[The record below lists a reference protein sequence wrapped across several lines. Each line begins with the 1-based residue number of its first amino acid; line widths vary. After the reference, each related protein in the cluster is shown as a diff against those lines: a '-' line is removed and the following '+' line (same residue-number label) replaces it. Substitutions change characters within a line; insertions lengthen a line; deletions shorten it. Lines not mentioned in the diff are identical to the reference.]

1 MLLIFALSLIIF
13 RTAGLTISAPD
24 FHLGDTLFCTWIA
37 ETSDPATFNLEVIAN
52 GGPIVSTQQVD
63 RNGQISGKE
72 GLEPIA
78 FEGLYNLQAF
88 PIDST
93 QVISGV
99 QFQVLPN
106 TLSTS
111 SPTRQSFATEVRSTT
126 RSASPTMDTDTSK
139 TTNRA
144 SSDRSATFSKT
155 SSIISETDV
164 GRTNTISS
172 SITMNFS
179 TRPSSTAISSQT
191 SVTPKRFNVGALVGG
206 ILAGLICFS
215 LLSLWILCRRRRR
228 HIQRLHTT
236 SLSPWTMLHS
246 IPSSSEAPSA
256 SPRDMFSPTGQLT
269 STQATQISNEKP
281 LMEMETE
288 VRVGPILEG
297 SSEFTRTLITEIA
310 RLNDENEQLRG
321 LNRSDWAE
329 GLRDTL
335 PPPSYPHSE
344 SNLKYQPESNLRF
357 VES

>member
-24 FHLGDTLFCTWIA
+24 FHLGDPLFCTWIA

-72 GLEPIA
+72 GLKSIA

-99 QFQVLPN
+99 QFRVLPN

-111 SPTRQSFATEVRSTT
+111 SPTRQSFATEVRSMT

-155 SSIISETDV
+155 SPIISETDV

-179 TRPSSTAISSQT
+179 TRPSSTAISSHT
-191 SVTPKRFNVGALVGG
+191 SVTPKRINVGALVGG

-228 HIQRLHTT
+228 IQRLHTT

-256 SPRDMFSPTGQLT
+256 SPQDMFSLESGELT
-269 STQATQISNEKP
+269 STQATRISNEKRP
-281 LMEMETE
+281 MEMETE

-297 SSEFTRTLITEIA
+297 SPEFTRTLITEIA
-310 RLNDENEQLRG
+310 RLKDENEQLRG
-321 LNRSDWAE
+321 LNRSDWA
-329 GLRDTL
+329 
-335 PPPSYPHSE
+335 
-344 SNLKYQPESNLRF
+344 
-357 VES
+357 

>member
-1 MLLIFALSLIIF
+1 MPHS
-13 RTAGLTISAPD
+13 
-24 FHLGDTLFCTWIA
+24 
-37 ETSDPATFNLEVIAN
+37 
-52 GGPIVSTQQVD
+52 
-63 RNGQISGKE
+63 
-72 GLEPIA
+72 
-78 FEGLYNLQAF
+78 
-88 PIDST
+88 ST

-126 RSASPTMDTDTSK
+126 TRSASPTMDTDTSK

-144 SSDRSATFSKT
+144 SSSGHGTMTVVGTLSKT
-155 SSIISETDV
+155 SPIISETDV

-172 SITMNFS
+172 SITTNSS

-236 SLSPWTMLHS
+236 SLSPWTLLHS

-256 SPRDMFSPTGQLT
+256 SPQDMFSLTMESGQLT
-269 STQATQISNEKP
+269 STQAT
-281 LMEMETE
+281 
-288 VRVGPILEG
+288 
-297 SSEFTRTLITEIA
+297 
-310 RLNDENEQLRG
+310 
-321 LNRSDWAE
+321 
-329 GLRDTL
+329 
-335 PPPSYPHSE
+335 
-344 SNLKYQPESNLRF
+344 
-357 VES
+357 